1 MSISKSSVGFGVVL
15 VPVVTCVKQSQNLG
29 LGLSLEFDKLR
40 CWMGGRGWD
49 KLFML
54 GGSAGHDGDEEMDV
68 SEAKILVSEASKLF
82 AGAII
87 FRGQ

>member
-15 VPVVTCVKQSQNLG
+15 VLVVTCVKQIKNLG

-40 CWMGGRGWD
+40 CWMGGGN

-54 GGSAGHDGDEEMDV
+54 ERVLLMVGGRIRM
-68 SEAKILVSEASKLF
+68 
-82 AGAII
+82 
-87 FRGQ
+87 